1 MPNTSTAAAL
11 QFPTELATN
20 MFNAVSGHSTLAR
33 LCAAT
38 PTPFAGVTEF
48 VFSMDGEAEIV
59 GESGQKSPNDAST
72 TPIKRVPIKFLY
84 QHRVS
89 DEFMSLTDEGRIPVL
104 QEFAAGFSKKI
115 ARGLDIAAFHGIN
128 PKTGLASDVV
138 GGNHFDALVTNTI
151 ELAEGAAADDA
162 LDEAVQLVMGNERD
176 VTGLAMSTLFGNAMS
191 KVKVNGVVQYPEFR
205 FGGRPNNFAG
215 RASDINST
223 VNKKIAAKTER
234 DLAIVGDFANA
245 FRWGY
250 AKQIPLKVIEYG
262 DPDGQGDLQRQNQVL
277 LRSEAYI
284 GWAILDPKSFARVY
298 DTVDAGQTS

>member
-1 MPNTSTAAAL
+1 MPNTSTAAQL
-11 QFPTELATN
+11 QFPTALATN
-20 MFNAVSGHSTLAR
+20 MFNAVKGHSTLAR

-38 PTPFAGVTEF
+38 PTPFEGVTEF

-59 GESGQKSPNDAST
+59 GEGGQKNPNSADVTSV
-72 TPIKRVPIKFLY
+72 KRVPVKFVY

-89 DEFMSLTDEGRIPVL
+89 DEFMNLTEEGRVPVL
-104 QEFAAGFSKKI
+104 QAFADGFSRKI

-138 GGNHFDALVTNTI
+138 GSNHFDAQVKQVVEQT
-151 ELAEGAAADDA
+151 EAADDA
-162 LDEAVQLVMGNERD
+162 LNEAIKKVLAAERD
-176 VTGLAMSTLFGNAMS
+176 VTGLALSTLFGDS
-191 KVKVNGVVQYPEFR
+191 LSEVKVNGVIQYPEFR
-205 FGGRPNNFAG
+205 FGGRPQNFAG
-215 RASDINST
+215 RPSDVNTT
-223 VNKKIAAKTER
+223 VNKKLATATQR
-234 DLAIVGDFANA
+234 DLAIVGDFTNA

-284 GWAILDPKSFARVY
+284 GWAILDPQSFARIY
-298 DTVDAGQTS
+298 DTVTAGQTS

>member
-1 MPNTSTAAAL
+1 ML
-11 QFPTELATN
+11 FR
-20 MFNAVSGHSTLAR
+20 STLAR

-59 GESGQKSPNDAST
+59 GESGQKSPNDASI

-138 GGNHFDALVTNTI
+138 GGNHFDALVTNTV
-151 ELAEGAAADDA
+151 ELDEGVAADDA

-215 RASDINST
+215 RVSDINST

-284 GWAILDPKSFARVY
+284 GWAILDPRSFARIY